1 MVPAVRGLNTTCVDA
16 KNCNYERVTLCAFNL
31 SSSMKEKVD
40 YLDCMDTPWDEEL
53 TWTKPF
59 SCAKQHSI
67 NTKELQDCFDGPQG
81 DALMKAAAEKMNKQF
96 PKKVFLP
103 QTVVDG
109 TVVDADYDSIKEQVC
124 KDGSRASVC

>member
-16 KNCNYERVTLCAFNL
+16 SNCNYERVTLCAFNL

-53 TWTKPF
+53 TWKKPF
-59 SCAKQHSI
+59 SCAKQYGI
-67 NTKELQDCFDGPQG
+67 DTKELQDCFDGSQG

-103 QTVVDG
+103 QIVVDG

>member
-31 SSSMKEKVD
+31 SSTIKGKVD

-53 TWTKPF
+53 TWKKPF
-59 SCAKQHSI
+59 SCAKQQGI
-67 NTKELQDCFDGPQG
+67 DVKQLNDCFSGSLG
-81 DALMKAAAEKMNKQF
+81 DMLMKAAVEKMDKQF

-109 TVVDADYDSIKEQVC
+109 TVVDADYDSIKEQAC